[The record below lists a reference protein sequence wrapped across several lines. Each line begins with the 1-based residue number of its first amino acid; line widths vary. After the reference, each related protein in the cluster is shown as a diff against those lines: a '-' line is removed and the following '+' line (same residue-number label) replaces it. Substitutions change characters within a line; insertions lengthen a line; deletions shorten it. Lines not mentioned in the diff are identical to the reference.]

1 MACHPRRSVATLVAF
16 GLALVLA
23 APSESQP
30 LSQRPIR
37 IVVPFPPGGSTDVI
51 ARTMGRRLSAKLGQ
65 DVVVEN
71 RAGGATVPGT
81 LAVVKSP
88 PDGHTL
94 LLTSDASFAINP
106 HTIKDLVYDPLKDLA
121 PIMVVGTVPNW
132 VVVRADRPEKSFA
145 DLIETIRRAP
155 GKVSFSM
162 NAPGGTVHI
171 MMTSFKQRSGLDFEL
186 IAYKGLPPALTDL
199 YGGHVTATID
209 LVAGTAEH
217 VRDGKLRPLVLF
229 DDRRSPVAPDVPIP
243 SESGQK
249 IPPMVS
255 TFAYFTTAGTP
266 PAVVARLH
274 DELAAIA
281 REPEIAARLK
291 QMGIDAS
298 LLSPADSARYVRD
311 QYERFGNV
319 IRETGFRTD

>member
-1 MACHPRRSVATLVAF
+1 MVRLTPKPVAVL
-16 GLALVLA
+16 LALGLVLA
-23 APSESQP
+23 LAAPVDSLP
-30 LSQRPIR
+30 LSNRPIR

-51 ARTMGRRLSAKLGQ
+51 ARTMGRRLSEKLGQ

-71 RAGGATVPGT
+71 RAGGATVPGV
-81 LAVVKSP
+81 LAAVKAP
-88 PDGHTL
+88 ADGHTL

-106 HTIKDLVYDPLKDLA
+106 YTIKDLAYDPLKDLA
-121 PIMVVGTVPNW
+121 PVMVVGTVPNW
-132 VVVRADRPEKSFA
+132 LVVRADRPEKTFA
-145 DLIETIRRAP
+145 DLIDTIRRSP
-155 GKVSFSM
+155 GKVSLTM
-162 NAPGGTVHI
+162 NAPGSTVHI

-186 IAYKGLPPALTDL
+186 VAYKGLPPALTDL
-199 YGGHVTATID
+199 YGGHVTGTID

-229 DDRRSPVAPDVPIP
+229 DERRSPVAPDVPIP
-243 SESGQK
+243 SEFGQS

-274 DELAAIA
+274 GELAAIA

-298 LLSPADSARYVRD
+298 LLSPADSVRYVRE
-311 QYERFGNV
+311 QYERFGRV
-319 IRETGFRTD
+319 IRETGFKVD